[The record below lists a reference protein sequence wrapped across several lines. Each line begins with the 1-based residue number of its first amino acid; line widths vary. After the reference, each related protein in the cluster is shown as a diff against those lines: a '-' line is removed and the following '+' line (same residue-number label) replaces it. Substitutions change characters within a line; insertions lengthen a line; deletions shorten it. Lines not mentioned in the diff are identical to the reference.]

1 MSLSALQED
10 LTIFTPSLMIRDSFH
25 RSNVQRDSRELAKSG
40 KLFCPHC
47 YASNGELRT
56 VFFRS
61 GGELKRDHFFHP
73 KSDINLICP
82 YSPMTEKHINAQ
94 SWVADHLSRKYPDA
108 LVKKEMQL
116 RKSKDELCR
125 PDICV
130 ILPDGTKFAYEIQVS
145 KITEYEVK
153 NRTERLQ
160 SNGCKYVTWFFTDQS
175 DSLLIQECLAL
186 KKQHH
191 ALICFNEDS
200 SVDSISVTNLKS
212 VRQSLLQKLWDDHCL
227 RQADGWSHRSRFF
240 DQDLYSQLRTDP
252 AFKINMQIFSDVL
265 TIESFEEKASNIHW
279 DIYNPYS
286 SKLLPRE
293 KNENPTRQKSVFD
306 FFGEDNSRSN
316 SKPKSYNLPM
326 PHYVISHREG
336 LESYG
341 DSLFEAMEIFGGMSA
356 LYALKEECN
365 NHQSFKDLYNLKK
378 EKLTFGDDEYG
389 FTIFKGSLAV
399 LLEEANYFLEN
410 TETPYYVVLGNQGSY
425 GRSLSEA
432 MNDLGGMDVLYC
444 YKNKEPENIQ
454 FFKDLYNPEIK
465 KLSLNDGYIVIYK
478 DELADKLFTHTYGDQ
493 PTAA

>member
-25 RSNVQRDSRELAKSG
+25 RSNVQRDSRELARSG

-73 KSDINLICP
+73 KNDIDLICP

-94 SWVADHLSRKYPDA
+94 SWVADHLSKKFPDA

-125 PDICV
+125 PDVCV

-160 SNGCKYVTWFFTDQS
+160 SNGCKSVTWFFTDHS

-191 ALICFNEDS
+191 ALIYFEDDS
-200 SVDSISVTNLKS
+200 SVNSIAITDLKS
-212 VRQSLLQKLWDDHCL
+212 VRRSLLQKLWSDYCL
-227 RQADGWSHRSRFF
+227 RQANYWSHQSRFF
-240 DQDLYSQLRTDP
+240 DHDLFSHFLNDP
-252 AFKINMQIFSDVL
+252 AFKIDMQVFSDIL

-279 DIYNPYS
+279 DIYNPCS
-286 SKLLPRE
+286 SKLLPR
-293 KNENPTRQKSVFD
+293 KKKENPTEQKSVFD
-306 FFGEDNSRSN
+306 FFGVDS
-316 SKPKSYNLPM
+316 SKPKSYNLLI

-336 LESYG
+336 LENYG
-341 DSLFEAMEIFGGMSA
+341 NSLLEAMEVFGGMSV
-356 LYALKEECN
+356 LYALKEDRSN
-365 NHQSFKDLYNLKK
+365 YQAFKDLYNPKI
-378 EKLTFGDDEYG
+378 EELTFGDNEYG
-389 FTIFKGSLAV
+389 FTIYKGALALLLDNVETSLYN
-399 LLEEANYFLEN
+399 EEISH
-410 TETPYYVVLGNQGSY
+410 YVGLGNQGSY

-432 MNDLGGMDVLYC
+432 MNDLGGMSVLFSF
-444 YKNKEPENIQ
+444 KNHENLQ
-454 FFKDLYNPEIK
+454 FFKDLYNPEIQ
-465 KLSLNDGYIVIYK
+465 KLSLSDGYLIVYK
-478 DELADKLFTHTYGDQ
+478 GELADKFTYSCDDDH
-493 PTAA
+493 PIAA